1 MTNRWLV
8 LHLEAPLMSFGGVSI
23 DHIGPTRNFPATS
36 MLVGLLANALGWAWS
51 NYKELQI
58 LQNRLIFAA
67 CCKRDGGLITDS
79 QNAQLSKK
87 DKGWTTRGIPEG
99 RTGDSYNAPHRRQRD
114 YLADSSFK
122 IVFRLDPAESEP
134 TLEDLEISLERPV
147 RPLFLGRKP
156 CLPTK
161 PFLSKGEN
169 RWISADS
176 AYSALRCLSNGK
188 SEMFAQWPQG
198 QGPENQEEGAVGIFD
213 LQDLRNWYSGF
224 HSGTRQVIE
233 GYLKPEN
240 ND

>member
-8 LHLEAPLMSFGGVSI
+8 LHLETPLMSFGGVCI

-36 MLVGLLANALGWAWS
+36 MLVGLMANAIGWTWS
-51 NYKELQI
+51 NNKELEL

-99 RTGDSYNAPHRRQRD
+99 RKGDSYSGSHRRQRD
-114 YLADSSFK
+114 YLADSSFQ
-122 IVFRLDPAESEP
+122 VVLRLDPAQCEP
-134 TLEDLEISLERPV
+134 TLEDLVNSLEHPA
-147 RPLFLGRKP
+147 RPLYLGRKP

-161 PFLSKGEN
+161 PILSNGEN

-176 AYSALRCLSNGK
+176 AYSALCCLSNGS
-188 SEMFAQWPQG
+188 SEIFAQWPRG
-198 QGPENQEEGAVGIFD
+198 QGPENQEESVGVFD
-213 LQDLRNWYSGF
+213 LQDLRNWHSGF

-233 GYLKPEN
+233 GYLKPEKN
-240 ND
+240 N